1 VRCRIVTLALLAL
14 GTLAGMARP
23 AERFDNDPV
32 VVLIEDEEP
41 TMTFDQWLD
50 LIAADEPVD
59 LGTSAA
65 DLLREAREAG
75 EI

>member
-1 VRCRIVTLALLAL
+1 
-14 GTLAGMARP
+14 MARP

-41 TMTFDQWLD
+41 TMTFDEWLD
-50 LIAADEPVD
+50 VIATDEPVD

-65 DLLREAREAG
+65 ELLREAREAG
-75 EI
+75 EV